1 MSGGD
6 RVQDI
11 LNALLIAI
19 LGVNQRPTTG
29 YIAPAGWHLS
39 VKVHRHLLVT
49 LTGNYHPPS
58 ACYSPISAVGGPGIS
73 CLLAVC
79 DLHYTLMTVHLAI
92 LALDT
97 VSATDA
103 ANTPDVFVDEGVEA
117 LAPM

>member
-1 MSGGD
+1 MSRRD

-29 YIAPAGWHLS
+29 YIAPTGWHLS
-39 VKVHRHLLVT
+39 VKVHRHLWVT
-49 LTGNYHPPS
+49 LTGNYHPSS
-58 ACYSPISAVGGPGIS
+58 ACHSPIFAVGGPGTS
-73 CLLAVC
+73 CFLAIC
-79 DLHYTLMTVHLAI
+79 DLYYTLMTIHLAI
-92 LALDT
+92 LALDV